1 MWLSPGA
8 SERSY
13 TYAPTSRQRRKCCLP
28 LTARARR
35 QATVVLV
42 VAWLS
47 STLWGRG
54 EVLDAAKVADVA
66 LRQAEACGDP
76 AARAAAH
83 VAAALAAASRG
94 ARDQNERHY
103 RLALSASSRAGDSV
117 HLARIDGNL
126 SSRAAEEGDYPSAIR
141 EADLAISAG
150 AGHSLF
156 SALAMSNKAEALMHT
171 GEFEEARALLLQA
184 IEMFANLGSLLVC
197 APYTQLGALD
207 AERGDFARA
216 RTSLQRAYRLAE
228 EGDDVHSL
236 VFALAGLAGILG
248 DDDPD
253 TARRYAIEAAT
264 RATSLERAHA
274 LCVWSWVELA
284 SGNRDE
290 AARLA
295 SEAQAEA
302 RRTDDIPSLARAL
315 ELSGAAC
322 WPADQEQLEAADQAV
337 APPGRPN
344 RDQARGVDA
353 RGLPRRLL
361 SVLALF
367 AGSSPGVAC
376 NPITA

>member
-1 MWLSPGA
+1 MLSA
-8 SERSY
+8 AYSEGSV
-13 TYAPTSRQRRKCCLP
+13 TSDD
-28 LTARARR
+28 A
-35 QATVVLV
+35 LV
-42 VAWLS
+42 AAWLS

-54 EVLDAAKVADVA
+54 EVDDAAKVADVA

-117 HLARIDGNL
+117 HLARIHANL

-236 VFALAGLAGILG
+236 VFALAGLAGILA

-302 RRTDDIPSLARAL
+302 RRTDDSPVARESTRAQRGRVPARR
-315 ELSGAAC
+315 SGAARGG
-322 WPADQEQLEAADQAV
+322 DQAV

-353 RGLPRRLL
+353 RGLPRRLQARWC
-361 SVLALF
+361 SSRGALP
-367 AGSSPGVAC
+367 AWRATRS
-376 NPITA
+376 TA